1 MALVK
6 IPLRKVSQADIARPW
21 LGVIITNPHTG
32 KRVKVWGIIDTG
44 ADECALPAAYAELL
58 GHKLQA
64 GSTKEINTG
73 NGVTIAYSH
82 TIKIE
87 TAEFSIKETLIDFMP
102 NLHVPLLGV
111 QSFLSNFI
119 LTINYPEG
127 FFTLENK

>member
-21 LGVIITNPHTG
+21 LGVIITNP
-32 KRVKVWGIIDTG
+32 
-44 ADECALPAAYAELL
+44 
-58 GHKLQA
+58 
-64 GSTKEINTG
+64 
-73 NGVTIAYSH
+73 
-82 TIKIE
+82 
-87 TAEFSIKETLIDFMP
+87 
-102 NLHVPLLGV
+102 LLGV